1 MDPFAKVEA
10 GAPALYT
17 PAALR
22 VGDVLL
28 GVGGTHVRIDRI
40 NVLPSPQHVYVNPS
54 CDYTLYILYTPFIHP
69 LYTCVHP
76 LYMYKY
82 TIYTPYIHRTHP
94 LSTLYTPVYTPS
106 NNLFRYNMTVAGSHC
121 FFAGGV
127 LGHNMQIFVK
137 VGVLGVCVRLCKAE

>member
-28 GVGGTHVRIDRI
+28 GVGGTHVRIDRT

-54 CDYTLYILYTPFIHP
+54 YDYTLYTPFIRP
-69 LYTCVHP
+69 LYTCSAVHTP
-76 LYMYKY
+76 VY
-82 TIYTPYIHRTHP
+82 TRYTCISTPYIHHIYTERT
-94 LSTLYTPVYTPS
+94 L
-106 NNLFRYNMTVAGSHC
+106 
-121 FFAGGV
+121 
-127 LGHNMQIFVK
+127 
-137 VGVLGVCVRLCKAE
+137 